1 MPTNDPDSQLD
12 SLLRALEASPDAAGV
27 FYPRQV
33 PQSPRGGAT
42 DYDIPVG
49 PGVAVGARW
58 HLADPKN
65 PTVLAFHGNG
75 ETVPDYDDIAEMWRD
90 IGLNLFI
97 VDYRGYGWSGGR
109 PTLRSL
115 HDDPAKV
122 ADFFER
128 ELAEKSRAAGLDR
141 PPAPLLFGRSLG
153 SSPASRIASERG
165 HAYRALILE
174 SGFSDVRHLLALFQ
188 IELGDLRDEA
198 HRRFSNP
205 ELLKRVEIPVLTL
218 HGAHDSLLPPFHARE
233 NHAAVPHEKKELCLI
248 NGAGHNDILL
258 FAPAYFGAIR
268 DFLQEHGGRRS

>member
-1 MPTNDPDSQLD
+1 MPTNGSQ
-12 SLLRALEASPDAAGV
+12 SLIDELFRELEASPHAAGV
-27 FYPRQV
+27 FYPRQGRNI
-33 PQSPRGGAT
+33 PPASAT
-42 DYDIPVG
+42 DYDIPVA
-49 PGVAVGARW
+49 PGVTVGARW
-58 HLADPKN
+58 HLADPQN

-75 ETVPDYDDIAEMWRD
+75 ETVPDYDDIAEGWRD

-122 ADFFER
+122 AGFFER

-165 HAYRALILE
+165 GAYRALILE
-174 SGFSDVRHLLALFQ
+174 SGFSDVRHLLALFG

-205 ELLKRVEIPVLTL
+205 ELLKRVEIPVLSL

-233 NHAAVPHEKKELCLI
+233 NHAAVPHEEKELRLI
-248 NGAGHNDILL
+248 DGAGHNDILL
-258 FAPAYFGAIR
+258 FASAYFGAIR
-268 DFLQEHGGRRS
+268 DFLRKHGSRRS